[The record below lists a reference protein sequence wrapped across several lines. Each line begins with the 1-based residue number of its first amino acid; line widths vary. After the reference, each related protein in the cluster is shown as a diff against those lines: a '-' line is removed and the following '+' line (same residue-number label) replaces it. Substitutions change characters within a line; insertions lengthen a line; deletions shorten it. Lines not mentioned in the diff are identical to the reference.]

1 MGYTNYWHQYINFDD
16 KQWEQ
21 IKNEAHYI
29 DGIGS
34 RNLGKIEITNEH
46 ILMEGNPGCETFLL
60 EKNIPTEPEYDG
72 QDLSFYFCKTRAMTY
87 DIYVWHM
94 LIFVSGMINDV
105 HKFSISRDL

>member
-1 MGYTNYWHQYINFDD
+1 MGYTNYWHQHINFND

-21 IKNEAHYI
+21 IKNEAQYI
-29 DGIGS
+29 DGIAG
-34 RNLGKIEITNEH
+34 RNLGKIEITNKH

-72 QDLSFYFCKTRAMTY
+72 QDISFYFCKTRAMTY

-94 LIFVSGMINDV
+94 LIFVAGMINNV

>member
-1 MGYTNYWHQYINFDD
+1 MGYTNYWHQHINFDD

-21 IKNEAHYI
+21 IKNEAQYI
-29 DGIGS
+29 DGIAG

-94 LIFVSGMINDV
+94 LIFVSGMINDKS
-105 HKFSISRDL
+105 KFSISRDL